1 MRKEAVEIY
10 SDTTNAAILR
20 HPERRFPGVLIQ
32 GDTLYSF
39 YVSAKESLK
48 NFDKESDAYYDQL
61 EICERLE
68 GLVEH
73 YKEVLKDH
81 RIELPF

>member
-20 HPERRFPGVLIQ
+20 HPERRFPEVLIQ

-48 NFDKESDAYYDQL
+48 NFDKESDACYDQL

-73 YKEVLKDH
+73 YKKVLKDH